1 MVLNLSGK
9 SNSNQSSLIGIGIGK
24 YNTNTAKYLNK
35 SKTNANISRIPLEIQ
50 QFKIQIINSFLLP
63 LYSKRWQYLKENFFL
78 IESFKQKIHY
88 LYNKYKSDEI
98 ILYFDMINL
107 CEILVDNFVK
117 LEMEEKLNMTNK
129 VEQLSVS
136 LVYKT
141 AMIKLKP
148 EYELYDSIRGKPQRS
163 NNEEYNEDIIEDIQ
177 KLMVMDNINYELIK
191 SFIDKKYVI
200 TNTNTNL
207 EKV

>member
-1 MVLNLSGK
+1 MVFNLTGK
-9 SNSNQSSLIGIGIGK
+9 NNNNNNSSLNGK
-24 YNTNTAKYLNK
+24 CNTYNKYDNK
-35 SKTNANISRIPLEIQ
+35 GFKIPTEIQ

-78 IESFKQKIHY
+78 IESFKQKIYH
-88 LYNKYKSDEI
+88 LYNKYKSDDI

-107 CEILVDNFVK
+107 CEILIDNYVK
-117 LEMEEKLNMTNK
+117 LDLEEKSNMTKK

-148 EYELYDSIRGKPQRS
+148 EYELYDSIRGKPQRY
-163 NNEEYNEDIIEDIQ
+163 NNEDYDENIVTDIQ
-177 KLMVMDNINYELIK
+177 KLMIMDNINFDLIK
-191 SFIDKKYVI
+191 SFIDKKYPKPI
-200 TNTNTNL
+200 PI
-207 EKV
+207 

>member
-1 MVLNLSGK
+1 MVSTLSGK
-9 SNSNQSSLIGIGIGK
+9 SKSKQNNLTGK
-24 YNTNTAKYLNK
+24 YNTDTYTYTEKYFNNFKKHILK
-35 SKTNANISRIPLEIQ
+35 IPTEIQ

-78 IESFKQKIHY
+78 IDSFKQKIHY

-117 LEMEEKLNMTNK
+117 LEMEEKSNMTNK

-163 NNEEYNEDIIEDIQ
+163 NNEEYNEDIIQDIQ

-191 SFIDKKYVI
+191 SFIDKKYTN

-207 EKV
+207 

>member
-1 MVLNLSGK
+1 MVSNLSGK
-9 SNSNQSSLIGIGIGK
+9 SKNNQNNLTGK
-24 YNTNTAKYLNK
+24 YNTEKCFNNFKK
-35 SKTNANISRIPLEIQ
+35 HIFKIPTEIQ

-191 SFIDKKYVI
+191 SFIDKKY
-200 TNTNTNL
+200 TNTNTNTNTNS
-207 EKV
+207 EKI